1 MKLPIRV
8 SRLSMADLDTGSCSE
23 REYEQS
29 NPTRLKYREESERL
43 HPNIPKLKSAVGEKG
58 CQHPDDVKGDAH
70 MGRLIPICSILA
82 VALFLATIAAAQ
94 TTSVS
99 GQIIAPDGT
108 PWVDLDVTA
117 SLPRAGATRPTP
129 GPAL

>member
-1 MKLPIRV
+1 MGSGGEVQRKLR
-8 SRLSMADLDTGSCSE
+8 D
-23 REYEQS
+23 
-29 NPTRLKYREESERL
+29 N
-43 HPNIPKLKSAVGEKG
+43 G
-58 CQHPDDVKGDAH
+58 CQHPDVKGDAH
-70 MGRLIPICSILA
+70 MRQLVPICGILA

-117 SLPRAGATRPTP
+117 IAAARRRHAASPRSCTLTPKSLSTAAGSPYRTSTFVCMPIR
-129 GPAL
+129 